1 MLMTGGTG
9 ENPYEVE
16 RRLRIEKNQQV
27 LRDLGIHI
35 AALAIAPVKKQED
48 NEQRA
53 TATGPADTPRLAPG
67 YYVRGY
73 GQTH

>member
-16 RRLRIEKNQQV
+16 RRLRIEKNRRF

-48 NEQRA
+48 NGDEQQQHR
-53 TATGPADTPRLAPG
+53 PADTPRLAHG